1 MTRTRGGI
9 LSAALIVLL
18 ASCSSSPDREAGGD
32 EVDVVTATLSDE
44 MRIDLS
50 RTSFTRGE
58 TVRFEVTNTGAIRH
72 EMLLGDEEAQRQFA
86 EEMAGM
92 EGGGHDGAN
101 GVSVE
106 PGDTETFEFTFEQS
120 GEILAGCHEPGHYEA
135 GMVVPLSTTDG

>member
-1 MTRTRGGI
+1 MRAGV
-9 LSAALIVLL
+9 LSAALILLL
-18 ASCSSSPDREAGGD
+18 ASCSSSPDGEAGQD

-44 MRIDLS
+44 MRIELS

-72 EMLLGDEEAQRQFA
+72 EMLLGDEEAQQQFA

-92 EGGGHDGAN
+92 EGGGHDGEN

-135 GMVVPLSTTDG
+135 GMVEPLAVTDG

>member
-1 MTRTRGGI
+1 MTRMRAGT
-9 LSAALIVLL
+9 LSAALILLL
-18 ASCSSSPDREAGGD
+18 AACSSSPDGGAGRD
-32 EVDVVTATLSDE
+32 EVDIVTATLSDE
-44 MRIDLS
+44 MSIDLS

-72 EMLLGDEEAQRQFA
+72 EMLLGDEEAQQQFA

-92 EGGGHDGAN
+92 EGSGHDGEN

-106 PGDTETFEFTFEQS
+106 PGDAETFEFTFEQS

-135 GMVVPLSTTDG
+135 GMVEALSVTDG